1 MRAHARTLLAAL
13 ALLPS
18 MHGAGAAV
26 AADRELGQHLSQE
39 CVTCHRSAG
48 PSTGGVPQIV
58 GWPEEQFIAVMK
70 AYQDKVRDNPVMQTI
85 AGRLG
90 ADDVAALAAYFGSI
104 QQSASHS
111 KARK

>member
-1 MRAHARTLLAAL
+1 MHAHARSLLAAL
-13 ALLPS
+13 AFPPL
-18 MHGAGAAV
+18 MHGAGTAV

-39 CVTCHRSAG
+39 CVTCHQ
-48 PSTGGVPQIV
+48 STGQAVGGVPQIV
-58 GWPEEQFIAVMK
+58 GWPEDQFIAVMK

-104 QQSASHS
+104 QQPVPHS
-111 KARK
+111 KAMK